1 MGLPHTHGRLMKRVV
16 LLLSLA
22 ALAASAA
29 HASEPAPARSAVPSV
44 EDFLK
49 RDSFGDLRISPT
61 GEFLA
66 ATVPMEDRTSLVIF
80 RRADM
85 TRTGHVTLPSKSHVA
100 DFVWVNPTRI
110 LFTIGQT
117 TGGLE
122 QPRGT
127 GEIYGVNADGSG
139 QGEPLIGARSRQRS
153 AGDRGGTAGRFV
165 FAQLVDSLITDEQN
179 VLVSIAAPGSEFTE
193 VVKMNVETGR
203 TVRVA
208 RAPVR
213 RAGFDTDN
221 KGQVRFAAGA
231 GSDNRVQTY
240 YRAGDGAEW
249 QLINDETE
257 TQRVV
262 TPLGF
267 NADST
272 VAYLQVEQE
281 TGPDAIYTFDPA
293 TLEKKRLMANERV
306 NPLTVFRSPADGS
319 VIAAVFMDGKPTI
332 EYIDPQNPFAQA
344 HKALQAAV
352 PNQVIYPTSW
362 SADGRYGLFLGFADR
377 VPGDFYLFD
386 REGGK
391 LEYMVSRA
399 SWFTPEQLAET
410 RPIRFTARDGLEIHG
425 YLTIPRGSDGKGL
438 PLIVNPHGGPF
449 GPFDSW
455 GYEPERQLLASR
467 GYATL
472 QVNFRGSG
480 NYGRAFL
487 RKGFQQWGGTMQ
499 DDLTDA
505 TKWAIAE
512 GIAPADRI
520 CIYGASYGGYA
531 ALMAVVKEPTL
542 YQCAV
547 GNVGVYDMP
556 MMFGSGDIPETRS
569 GENFLKEAL
578 GTRSLE
584 SVSPNRQAASIQV
597 PVYLMAGRE
606 DVRAPPEHTEMMYE
620 ALKALGK
627 PVEMKIYEGEG
638 HGNYLPANRI
648 DFANRLLGFFAEHIG
663 GNVTVGETTA
673 ETTAGSR

>member
-1 MGLPHTHGRLMKRVV
+1 MKR
-16 LLLSLA
+16 LLLFL
-22 ALAASAA
+22 ALAASGGAVLAQEAA
-29 HASEPAPARSAVPSV
+29 PPARKAVPSV

-49 RDSFGDLRISPT
+49 RDSFGTLAISPT

-85 TRTGHVTLPSKSHVA
+85 SKTGHVTLPAKSHVSS
-100 DFVWVNPTRI
+100 FVWVNPTRI

-122 QPRGT
+122 APRGT

-139 QGEPLIGARSRQRS
+139 QGGPLIGARSRQRAS
-153 AGDRGGTAGRFV
+153 DRGSTAGRFV
-165 FAQLVDSLITDEQN
+165 FASLIDALRDDDKN
-179 VLVSIAAPGSEFTE
+179 VLVGIAAPGSEFTE
-193 VVKMNVETGR
+193 VVKMNVDTGR
-203 TVRVA
+203 TIDVA

-221 KGQVRFAAGA
+221 QGQVRFAAGA
-231 GSDNRVQTY
+231 GSDNRVRTY
-240 YRAGDGAEW
+240 HRANDDAEW
-249 QLINDETE
+249 QLINDEAL
-257 TQRVV
+257 TQRIVG
-262 TPLGF
+262 PLGF
-267 NADST
+267 SADGK
-272 VAYLQVEQE
+272 VAYLQTEQE
-281 TGPDAIYTFDPA
+281 EGPDIIETFDVA
-293 TLEKKRLMANERV
+293 TGERKRLTGDDTV
-306 NPLTVFRSPADGS
+306 SPLTVFRSPTDGS
-319 VIAAVFMDGKPTI
+319 IYAAAYMDGKPRV
-332 EYIDPQNPFAQA
+332 EYIDPSSPFSQA

-352 PNQVIYPTSW
+352 PDQVVYPTSW
-362 SADGRYGLFLGFADR
+362 SADGRYGVFLGFADR

-386 REGGK
+386 REQNK
-391 LEYMVSRA
+391 LQYMVSRA
-399 SWFTPEQLAET
+399 AWFTPDQLAET
-410 RPIRFTARDGLEIHG
+410 RPIQFTARDGLVIHG

-449 GPFDSW
+449 GPYDNW

-480 NYGRAFL
+480 NYGRSFTRA
-487 RKGFQQWGGTMQ
+487 GYQQWGGTMQ

-531 ALMAVVKEPTL
+531 SLMAVVKEPTL

-556 MMFGSGDIPETRS
+556 LMFGAGDIPETES

-578 GTRSLE
+578 GTTSLE
-584 SVSPNRQAASIQV
+584 SVSPNRQAARIQV

-627 PVEMKIYEGEG
+627 PVEMKIYDGEG
-638 HGNYLPANRI
+638 HGNYLPSNRI

-663 GNVTVGETTA
+663 GNVTVGEATSDKGQGA
-673 ETTAGSR
+673 KN

>member
-1 MGLPHTHGRLMKRVV
+1 MKHAV
-16 LLLSLA
+16 LLLAAA
-22 ALAASAA
+22 ALLAGGRAAAESPP
-29 HASEPAPARSAVPSV
+29 SRPAVPSV

-49 RDSFGDLRISPT
+49 RDSFGDIRISPT
-61 GEFLA
+61 GEYLA
-66 ATVPMEDRTSLVIF
+66 ATIPLEDRTSLVIF

-85 TRTGHVTLPSKSHVA
+85 SRTGHVTLPAKSHVS
-100 DFVWVNPTRI
+100 DFNWVNANRI

-122 QPRGT
+122 APRGT

-139 QGEPLIGARSRQRS
+139 QGEPLVGARSRQRS
-153 AGDRGGTAGRFV
+153 VADRGGTAGRFV
-165 FAQLVDSLITDEQN
+165 FASLIDTLRDDDQN
-179 VLVSIAAPGSEFTE
+179 VLVSIGSPGSPFTE
-193 VVKMNVETGR
+193 VVKMNVDTGR

-213 RAGFDTDN
+213 RAGFDTDTQ
-221 KGQVRFAAGA
+221 GQVRFAAGA
-231 GSDNRVQTY
+231 GSDNRVKTF

-249 QLINDETE
+249 QLINDEAE
-257 TQRVV
+257 TQRIV

-267 NADST
+267 SADGKT
-272 VAYLQVEQE
+272 AYLQVEQE
-281 TGPDAIYTFDPA
+281 TGPDAIYAMDTA
-293 TLEKKRLMANERV
+293 SLERTKVLADDDV
-306 NPLTVFRSPADGS
+306 SPLTVFRSPIDGG
-319 VIAAVFMDGKPTI
+319 IFAAAFMDGKPRV
-332 EYIDPQNPFAQA
+332 EYIDAQSPFAQA
-344 HKALQAAV
+344 HKALQQAV
-352 PNQVIYPTSW
+352 PDQVIYPTSW
-362 SADGRYGLFLGFADR
+362 SADGRYGLFVGIADR

-386 REGGK
+386 RNEGK
-391 LEYMVSRA
+391 LQYMVSRA
-399 SWFTPEQLAET
+399 SWFTPDQLAET
-410 RPIRFTARDGLEIHG
+410 RPVKFTARDGLVIHG

-449 GPFDSW
+449 GPYDSW

-480 NYGRAFL
+480 NYGRAFQ
-487 RKGFQQWGGTMQ
+487 RAGYQQWGGTMQ

-531 ALMAVVKEPTL
+531 SLMAVVKEPTL

-556 MMFGSGDIPETRS
+556 LMFGAGDIPETDS

-578 GTRSLE
+578 GTTSLE
-584 SVSPNRQAASIQV
+584 SVSPNRQASRIQV

-606 DVRAPPEHTEMMYE
+606 DVRAPPEHTELMYE

-627 PVEMKIYEGEG
+627 PVEMKIYDGEG
-638 HGNYLPANRI
+638 HGNYLPSNRI

-663 GNVTVGETTA
+663 GNVTVGETKA
-673 ETTAGSR
+673 EASTGASE